1 MWSSD
6 AVQRRSL
13 LGAALVLPVGVLTA
27 CGFQLRGSP
36 RMAFASVGFRGF
48 SANSALQAEL
58 RRQLASSVRVLEAP
72 ALPEV
77 LIESLQDTRE
87 RSVVASTAAAQVREL
102 QLRLKFHFRASTP
115 SGRELIPRVELLL
128 TRDLSYTETAALAK
142 EQEEAVLFRDM
153 QDDVVNQVLRRLA
166 SIRL

>member
-1 MWSSD
+1 MWWSD
-6 AVQRRSL
+6 LMQRRTL
-13 LGAALVLPVGVLTA
+13 LGAALVAPVGALSA
-27 CGFQLRGSP
+27 CGFQLRRAP

-48 SANSALQAEL
+48 SANSTLQAEL
-58 RRQLASSVRVLEAP
+58 RRQLASSVRVIEAP

-77 LIESLQDTRE
+77 LLESLLDTRE

-115 SGRELIPRVELLL
+115 SGRELIPKVELLL

-153 QDDVVNQVLRRLA
+153 QDDVVSQVMRRLA
-166 SIRL
+166 SITL